1 MENVD
6 SRETLL
12 LEGISAV
19 SALIKAS
26 ELGTA
31 RRRIIRVMIGKKKF
45 SDDFRRV
52 RFICSAAERL
62 GFEVVAAPD
71 GDGPDA
77 AKGGYSALVTPAVYP
92 GLEELRPEHS
102 GYSALIEGAE
112 DPYTLAH
119 SIRSL
124 YLCGAN
130 SLILPRPLPDGA
142 DAVIARA
149 SAGTSELLPI
159 FVCPVAEAVSA
170 FRTAG
175 YSVAAAA
182 ARDAA
187 DCDRAEI
194 KFPLLLIAGGEKRG
208 ITRKTLD
215 LCDYSLKIPYGR
227 DALCSLATESAVSVL
242 AYELNRRIRKKDV
255 Q

>member
-1 MENVD
+1 MENVENSGD
-6 SRETLL
+6 ALL

-19 SALIKAS
+19 SALIKAA
-26 ELGTA
+26 ELGSG
-31 RRRIIRVMIGKKKF
+31 RRRIIRVRVEKKKF

-62 GFEVVAAPD
+62 GFEVEAVSD
-71 GDGPDA
+71 GETP
-77 AKGGYSALVTPAVYP
+77 GGYSAVVTPAVYP
-92 GLEELRPEHS
+92 GINELRPEPS

-130 SLILPRPLPDGA
+130 SLVLPRPLPDGA

-170 FRTAG
+170 FRSAG

-194 KFPLLLIAGGEKRG
+194 KFPLLLIVGGEKRG

>member
-1 MENVD
+1 MENTGC
-6 SRETLL
+6 SRETVL

-26 ELGTA
+26 DLGVA
-31 RRRIIRVMIGKKKF
+31 RRRIIRVCVEKKKF

-52 RFICSAAERL
+52 RFICSAAERQ
-62 GFEVVAAPD
+62 GFEVEAVSD
-71 GDGPDA
+71 GEA
-77 AKGGYSALVTPAVYP
+77 QGGYSAVVTPAVYP
-92 GLEELRPEHS
+92 ALDEVRPDPS

-130 SLILPRPLPDGA
+130 SLILPRPFPDGA

-159 FVCPVAEAVSA
+159 FVCPVPEAVSA
-170 FRTAG
+170 FRYAG

-182 ARDAA
+182 ARDAL
-187 DCDRAEI
+187 DCDAAEI
-194 KFPLLLIAGGEKRG
+194 IFPLLLIVGGEKRG

-242 AYELNRRIRKKDV
+242 AYELNRRIRKNDV

>member
-1 MENVD
+1 LENVENSGD
-6 SRETLL
+6 ALL

-26 ELGTA
+26 ELGSG
-31 RRRIIRVMIGKKKF
+31 RRRIIRVRVEKKKF

-62 GFEVVAAPD
+62 GFEVEAVSD
-71 GDGPDA
+71 GETP
-77 AKGGYSALVTPAVYP
+77 GGYSAVVTPAVYP
-92 GLEELRPEHS
+92 GINELRPEPS

-130 SLILPRPLPDGA
+130 SLVLPRPLPDGA

-170 FRTAG
+170 FRSAG

-194 KFPLLLIAGGEKRG
+194 KFPLLLIVGGEKRG